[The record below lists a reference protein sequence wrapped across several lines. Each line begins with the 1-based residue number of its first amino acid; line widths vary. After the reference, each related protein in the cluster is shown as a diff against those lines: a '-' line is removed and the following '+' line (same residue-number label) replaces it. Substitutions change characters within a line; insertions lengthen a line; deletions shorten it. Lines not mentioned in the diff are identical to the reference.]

1 MTDAD
6 GFEYYAY
13 ILVYFDD
20 ILLIMKYPKDALA
33 QIQESFTVKPSSIEE
48 PKSYPGADINKIYY
62 SDGSYGWTMVDET
75 YVTQAIKNLKKRMA
89 TEGFEYNKKLSDKK
103 YSPQQPLSNIHYL
116 PDMDVT
122 DECSDSKI
130 QFFQILL
137 EFCDGQSNKAEL
149 IFLMNYMCYP
159 VICNNQGLVT
169 WFKRFIFSNTL
180 TNIRRMS
187 LIFNR
192 QVIML
197 NIHH

>member
-1 MTDAD
+1 M
-6 GFEYYAY
+6 
-13 ILVYFDD
+13 
-20 ILLIMKYPKDALA
+20 
-33 QIQESFTVKPSSIEE
+33 
-48 PKSYPGADINKIYY
+48 GA
-62 SDGSYGWTMVDET
+62 ET
-75 YVTQAIKNLKKRMA
+75 YVTHAINNPKKRME

-169 WFKRFIFSNTL
+169 WFKRFILSNTL
-180 TNIRRMS
+180 TNMRRIR
-187 LIFNR
+187 LILTR
-192 QVIML
+192 HIIVL
-197 NIHH
+197 TIHY